1 MTAKKLFL
9 VFELA
14 LVCFLTGCN
23 HVSGLDEQ
31 LIVYGLGVDKNDGE
45 YEVTVQALNAQN
57 TEDSNS
63 NSSKKNVTTVSAT
76 GETLLAAVKQ
86 IENQSGKKILYSHAM
101 ILVISE
107 DLAKSGVGE
116 TLRFFSTNHKLR
128 PTVEVLI
135 SSTPAKEIL
144 SSENKFNAEDILATM
159 RVGKEKDDGIKSQIR
174 HVLGDLNSPSKS
186 AKAWCLEYK
195 DGEISCKN
203 MAVFEDDKLKIVLD
217 NEATKGALLLLGK
230 AKNISDSVEVGDQKV
245 FFELN
250 EVKSKI
256 RVDLQND
263 RPTFDIYLKVGLNL
277 YDIDGA
283 NTSEAAK
290 SAINERLSELV
301 NKAITVC
308 LKENN
313 CDVFKF
319 CRYVTNNY
327 FDLLN
332 ENECR
337 LEKGFSGT
345 KVELSIITKCKA
357 GTVAK

>member
-31 LIVYGLGVDKNDGE
+31 MIVYGLGVDKNDGE

-63 NSSKKNVTTVSAT
+63 NSSKKNVTTVSAK

-101 ILVISE
+101 VLILSE

-144 SSENKFNAEDILATM
+144 SSENNFNAEDILATT
-159 RVGKEKDDGIKSQIR
+159 RVGKEKDDGINSQIR
-174 HVLGDLNSPSKS
+174 YILGDLNSPSKS
-186 AKAWCLEYK
+186 AKAWYLDYK
-195 DGEISCKN
+195 NEETSCQK
-203 MAVFEDDKLKIVLD
+203 MVAFKDDNLKIVLD
-217 NEATKGALLLLGK
+217 EDATKGVLLLLGK
-230 AKNISDSVEVGDQKV
+230 AKNISDSVEIDGQNV

-250 EVKSKI
+250 KVKSNVK
-256 RVDLQND
+256 VKSQND
-263 RPTFDIYLKVGLNL
+263 SPIFDICLKVDLNL
-277 YDIDGA
+277 YNADEISS
-283 NTSEAAK
+283 NEKVK
-290 SAINERLSELV
+290 SVVKERISELAS
-301 NKAITVC
+301 KAITIC
-308 LKENN
+308 LMENN

-319 CRYVTNNY
+319 HKYISNNY
-327 FDLLN
+327 SDFRESIFIN
-332 ENECR
+332 EP
-337 LEKGFSGT
+337 KT
-345 KVELSIITKCKA
+345 KLKVTVENR
-357 GTVAK
+357 

>member
-31 LIVYGLGVDKNDGE
+31 MIVYGIGVDKNADE

-57 TEDSNS
+57 TEDT
-63 NSSKKNVTTVSAT
+63 SSSSAKKNVTTVSAT
-76 GETLLAAVKQ
+76 GETLLDAVKQ

-101 ILVISE
+101 ILILSE
-107 DLAKSGVGE
+107 DLVKSGVGE

-144 SSENKFNAEDILATM
+144 SSENNFNAEDILATT
-159 RVGKEKDDGIKSQIR
+159 RVGKEKDDGINSQIR
-174 HVLGDLNSPSKS
+174 YILGDINSPSKS

-230 AKNISDSVEVGDQKV
+230 AKNISDSVEVDDQKV
-245 FFELN
+245 FFEIN
-250 EVKSKI
+250 KVRPHIKVES
-256 RVDLQND
+256 QND
-263 RPTFDIYLKVGLNL
+263 SSTLDICLKVGLIL

-283 NTSEAAK
+283 NTSEVAK
-290 SAINERLSELV
+290 RSINDRLSELV

-319 CRYVTNNY
+319 CRLTA
-327 FDLLN
+327 N
-332 ENECR
+332 EDFKFAACDISV
-337 LEKGFSGT
+337 K
-345 KVELSIITKCKA
+345 IQ
-357 GTVAK
+357 

>member
-9 VFELA
+9 VFELV
-14 LVCFLTGCN
+14 LVFFLTGCN

-63 NSSKKNVTTVSAT
+63 NSSKKSVTTVSAT
-76 GETLLAAVKQ
+76 EETLLAAVKQ

-101 ILVISE
+101 VLVLSE

-135 SSTPAKEIL
+135 SSTTAKEIL
-144 SSENKFNAEDILATM
+144 SNENKFNAEDILAMTQ
-159 RVGKEKDDGIKSQIR
+159 VGKEKDDGINSQIR
-174 HVLGDLNSPSKS
+174 YILGDLNSTSKS
-186 AKAWCLEYK
+186 AKAWYLDYEN
-195 DGEISCKN
+195 EETSCQK
-203 MAVFEDDKLKIVLD
+203 MVAFKDDKLKIVLD
-217 NEATKGALLLLGK
+217 EEATKAALLLLGK
-230 AKNISDSVEVGDQKV
+230 AKNISDSVEIDGQKV

-250 EVKSKI
+250 KVRPHIKVESQNDSSTLDI
-256 RVDLQND
+256 CLRVDL
-263 RPTFDIYLKVGLNL
+263 NL
-277 YDIDGA
+277 YNADEMNSNEKVKI
-283 NTSEAAK
+283 
-290 SAINERLSELV
+290 AINERLSELV
-301 NKAITVC
+301 SKAITVC

-319 CRYVTNNY
+319 CRYLANSEDFNLIIST
-327 FDLLN
+327 DLSMRN
-332 ENECR
+332 
-337 LEKGFSGT
+337 
-345 KVELSIITKCKA
+345 A
-357 GTVAK
+357 A

>member
-23 HVSGLDEQ
+23 HISGLDEQ

-76 GETLLAAVKQ
+76 GETLLDAVKQ

-101 ILVISE
+101 VLILSE

-144 SSENKFNAEDILATM
+144 SSEKKFNAEDLLATT
-159 RVGKEKDDGIKSQIR
+159 RVGQEKDDGINSQIR
-174 HVLGDLNSPSKS
+174 YILGDLNSPSKS
-186 AKAWCLEYK
+186 AKAWYLDYK
-195 DGEISCKN
+195 DEEISCKRIALIKEK
-203 MAVFEDDKLKIVLD
+203 MLKVVLD
-217 NEATKGALLLLGK
+217 KDATKGALLLLGK
-230 AKNISDSVEVGDQKV
+230 AKNISDSVEIYGQKV

-250 EVKSKI
+250 KVKSNIKI
-256 RVDLQND
+256 ESKND
-263 RPTFDIYLKVGLNL
+263 IPTFDICLTVDLNL
-277 YDIDGA
+277 YNADKISA
-283 NTSEAAK
+283 SEK
-290 SAINERLSELV
+290 VKIAIKDRLSELAS
-301 NKAITVC
+301 KTITAC
-308 LKENN
+308 LEENN
-313 CDVFKF
+313 CDLFK
-319 CRYVTNNY
+319 
-327 FDLLN
+327 L
-332 ENECR
+332 CR
-337 LEKGFSGT
+337 LAASENLKFVGYDIS
-345 KVELSIITKCKA
+345 
-357 GTVAK
+357 AKFQ

>member
-9 VFELA
+9 LFELA

-31 LIVYGLGVDKNDGE
+31 MIVYGLGVDKNDGE

-76 GETLLAAVKQ
+76 GETLLDAVKQ

-101 ILVISE
+101 VLILSE

-144 SSENKFNAEDILATM
+144 SSENKFNAEDILATTC
-159 RVGKEKDDGIKSQIR
+159 VGKEKDDGINSQIR
-174 HVLGDLNSPSKS
+174 YILGDLNSPSKS
-186 AKAWCLEYK
+186 AKAWYLDYK
-195 DGEISCKN
+195 NEEISCQK
-203 MAVFEDDKLKIVLD
+203 MVAFKDDKLKIVLD
-217 NEATKGALLLLGK
+217 KEATKGALLLLGK
-230 AKNISDSVEVGDQKV
+230 AKNISDRVEIDGQKV

-250 EVKSKI
+250 KVKSNVK
-256 RVDLQND
+256 VELKKDK
-263 RPTFDIYLKVGLNL
+263 PTFDICLKVDLSL
-277 YDIDGA
+277 YNTDGKDS
-283 NTSEAAK
+283 SEAVK
-290 SAINERLSELV
+290 SAINERISELAG
-301 NKAITVC
+301 KAITIC

-313 CDVFKF
+313 CDVFRFHK
-319 CRYVTNNY
+319 YVKNNY
-327 FDLLN
+327 KSDESRTYDIFAHTYV
-332 ENECR
+332 CI
-337 LEKGFSGT
+337 S
-345 KVELSIITKCKA
+345 
-357 GTVAK
+357 TV